1 MALNRFILRFRGD
14 EKPNDQIDRIRALPG
29 IKLLDVSPRMLL
41 VEGRG
46 DLLRD
51 LIKSMPDWVLTP
63 QATVSLPTDPRPR
76 IARAR

>member
-1 MALNRFILRFRGD
+1 MAADRFILRFRGE
-14 EKPNDQIDRIRALPG
+14 EKPLDQIERIRALPG
-29 IKLLDVSPRMLL
+29 VRLLDESPRMLF
-41 VEGRG
+41 VEGPG

-63 QATVSLPTDPRPR
+63 QATISLPRDPRPR